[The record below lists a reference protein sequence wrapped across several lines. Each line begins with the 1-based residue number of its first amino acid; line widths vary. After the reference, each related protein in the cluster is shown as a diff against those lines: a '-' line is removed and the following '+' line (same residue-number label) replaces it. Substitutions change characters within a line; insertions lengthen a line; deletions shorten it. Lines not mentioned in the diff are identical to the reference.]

1 MRIMKYSE
9 LVRRK
14 RRKKCP
20 FETYKPKTKI
30 NVSRE
35 EAIPFLV
42 RLSNLFSAIGFA
54 FYLFFSGIFLAIESF
69 FSVKKKIHGMR
80 IFRGKYI
87 EIRLKGKT

>member
-1 MRIMKYSE
+1 MKYSE

-30 NVSRE
+30 NVSKE

-42 RLSNLFSAIGFA
+42 RLSNLFSDIGFA

-69 FSVKKKIHGMR
+69 FSVKKKIRGMK

-87 EIRLKGKT
+87 EIRIKKKT